1 MPEQDTDTQKAT
13 IANGNTMEIA
23 LMGEAGAL
31 RQLATLDK
39 DIAAAIGTYGTPP
52 DRTMPQGFTT
62 LIRIII
68 GQQISRQAATSVWQ
82 KLITANLDNAERI
95 AAAGVAK
102 LKANG
107 LSQQKAEYI
116 HGIASVV
123 TSGALDLHALA
134 GKPGDEIALTLT
146 SLRGVG
152 DWTADNYRLFA
163 LLDMDAWPYN
173 DLALQEGMKILK
185 SLDSRPNAKLMQDM
199 ATAWQPFR
207 GAGALMLWH
216 IYAQH
221 GKDATP
227 AAI

>member
-1 MPEQDTDTQKAT
+1 MPDTK
-13 IANGNTMEIA
+13 NSMEMA
-23 LMGEAGAL
+23 LIGENGAL
-31 RQLATLDK
+31 HQLAERDK
-39 DIAAAIGTYGTPP
+39 DFATAITLYGPPP
-52 DRTMPQGFTT
+52 DRTMPQGFTS

-68 GQQISRQAATSVWQ
+68 GQQISRHAATAVWQ
-82 KLITANLDNAERI
+82 KLVTAKLDHATHITD
-95 AAAGVAK
+95 AGVDA

-116 HGIASVV
+116 HGIASQV
-123 TSGALDLHALA
+123 TSGALDFDHLA
-134 GKPGDEIALTLT
+134 NKSGDEVASILT

-173 DLALQEGMKILK
+173 DLALQEGVKILK
-185 SLDSRPNAKLMQDM
+185 SLDSRPDAKAMQIM
-199 ATAWQPFR
+199 AMDWQPFR
-207 GAGALMLWH
+207 GAAALMLWH

-221 GKDATP
+221 KKDASP

>member
-1 MPEQDTDTQKAT
+1 MPDTK
-13 IANGNTMEIA
+13 NTMEMA
-23 LMGEAGAL
+23 LIGENGAL
-31 RQLATLDK
+31 HQLAERDK
-39 DIAAAIGTYGTPP
+39 DFAAAITLYGSPP
-52 DRTMPQGFTT
+52 DRTMPQGFTS

-68 GQQISRQAATSVWQ
+68 GQQISRQAATAVWQ
-82 KLITANLDNAERI
+82 KLVKAKLDHATHITN
-95 AAAGVAK
+95 AGVDA

-116 HGIASVV
+116 HGIASQV
-123 TSGALDLHALA
+123 TSGALDFDHLA
-134 GKPGDEIALTLT
+134 NASGDEVASILT

-173 DLALQEGMKILK
+173 DLALQEGVKILK
-185 SLDSRPNAKLMQDM
+185 SLDSRPDAKTMQIM
-199 ATAWQPFR
+199 AMDWQPYR
-207 GAGALMLWH
+207 GAAALMLWH

-221 GKDATP
+221 KKDASP

>member
-1 MPEQDTDTQKAT
+1 MPDSK
-13 IANGNTMEIA
+13 NSMEMA
-23 LMGEAGAL
+23 LIGENGAL
-31 RQLATLDK
+31 HQLAKRDK
-39 DIAAAIGTYGTPP
+39 DFAAAITLYGSPP
-52 DRTMPQGFTT
+52 YRTMPQGFTT

-68 GQQISRQAATSVWQ
+68 GQQISRQAATAVWQ
-82 KLITANLDNAERI
+82 KLVKAKLDHATHITN
-95 AAAGVAK
+95 AGVDA

-116 HGIASVV
+116 HGIASQV
-123 TSGALDLHALA
+123 TSGALDFDHIANA
-134 GKPGDEIALTLT
+134 SGDEVASILT

-173 DLALQEGMKILK
+173 DLALQEGVKILK
-185 SLDSRPNAKLMQDM
+185 SLDSRPDAKAMQIM
-199 ATAWQPFR
+199 AMEWQPFR
-207 GAGALMLWH
+207 GAAALMLWH

-221 GKDATP
+221 KKDASP